1 MLSDQ
6 FSMVIYQL
14 HLNLLVLTLKP
25 DEFLLIPLQEAVEK
39 YDEVVHNLE
48 FAKELQ
54 KTFSGLSQDVS
65 LKCSF
70 LYCKKVTAKL
80 VLLF

>member
-1 MLSDQ
+1 MLN
-6 FSMVIYQL
+6 V
-14 HLNLLVLTLKP
+14 
-25 DEFLLIPLQEAVEK
+25 FLSISLQEAVEK

-65 LKCSF
+65 IKCCS
-70 LYCKKVTAKL
+70 
-80 VLLF
+80 

>member
-1 MLSDQ
+1 MRRVVLS
-6 FSMVIYQL
+6 IK
-14 HLNLLVLTLKP
+14 NVLSVP
-25 DEFLLIPLQEAVEK
+25 FQEAVEK

-65 LKCSF
+65 INCWS
-70 LYCKKVTAKL
+70 
-80 VLLF
+80 